1 MSTALLRPGPKRF
14 GKILLVVALLVPV
27 GLFVRQ
33 EWRDARTCEQEFG
46 SEAETDDYE
55 ICRMT
60 DADPEAT
67 CGGLESNPF
76 RCSEEFIA
84 GHGDLLSARNTGIY
98 QTRLEC
104 AIQNQVSM
112 GTRCSQVQWD
122 GWCAARH
129 GAPRRRL
136 PRCRTVGPEGPEG
149 APPAEAQA
157 EISAPVGPLSGPT
170 TECGTLTTY
179 QLPGTRPGAV
189 AVDAD
194 RSVWF
199 TEPSIGAISHMT
211 VTGQVTRQ
219 FLPTQPGA
227 LLRDPRGDIWF
238 TDAATNAIWRLSPSG
253 ETRRLPVPTTAGVLA
268 SPGAQTGSGP
278 SDLTVGGDGNVW
290 FIESEA
296 DQVARIS
303 PDLEITE
310 LPLSRP
316 EDGHIRPTSITAGP
330 DGSIW
335 VSAALGRRVARVD
348 GRTLRITQFPIPHG
362 GSGVV
367 KAASLAVGDD
377 GAVWFED
384 PATPVWP
391 DPSPPSPPA
400 LGRMDGRGSITYHQ
414 LPGASRWP
422 GSLTAGP
429 DDAIWFLDGPAKTVG
444 RMAPDGTLTEFPFV
458 EEMTTGGTAP
468 RQLAAGPDTLWF
480 AQPHTSSLGLITCRT
495 GPPPR

>member
-1 MSTALLRPGPKRF
+1 VSHKRF
-14 GKILLVVALLVPV
+14 GQILLVVALIAPV

-33 EWRDARTCEQEFG
+33 EWRDLHACEREFG

-55 ICRMT
+55 ICRMGG
-60 DADPEAT
+60 DGRAA
-67 CGGLESNPF
+67 CGGLESAPF

-84 GHGDLLSARNTGIY
+84 GHRKLVAARNTGIFR
-98 QTRLEC
+98 TRLEC
-104 AIQNQVSM
+104 ATHHRVSV
-112 GTRCSQVQWD
+112 GTRCSPAQWD
-122 GWCAARH
+122 AWCAAH
-129 GAPRRRL
+129 LAQPRLL
-136 PRCRTVGPEGPEG
+136 PRCQEVGPDGSEG
-149 APPAEAQA
+149 APPADAQA
-157 EISAPVGPLSGPT
+157 EMSVPVGPLSGPT

-179 QLPGTRPGAV
+179 ELPGSKPGAV

-194 RSVWF
+194 GSVWF
-199 TEPSIGAISHMT
+199 TEPAIGALSHMT
-211 VTGQVTRQ
+211 VTGKVTRR
-219 FLPTQPGA
+219 FLGTLPGA
-227 LLRDPRGDIWF
+227 LVRDPRGDLWF
-238 TDAATNAIWRLSPSG
+238 TDGATNAIWRLRPSG
-253 ETRRLPVPTTAGVLA
+253 EARRLPVPTSAGVLG

-278 SDLTVGGDGNVW
+278 SDLTVAADGTVW

-310 LPLSRP
+310 LPLSSP

-335 VSAALGRRVARVD
+335 VSASLGRRVARVD
-348 GRTLRITQFPIPHG
+348 GRTLRITQFPVPQG

-367 KAASLAVGDD
+367 KAASLAVGSD

-384 PATPVWP
+384 PKSSAWP
-391 DPSPPSPPA
+391 DPSPPA
-400 LGRMDGRGSITYHQ
+400 LGRMDGRGSITYHE
-414 LPGASRWP
+414 LPGAARWP

-429 DDAIWFLDGPAKTVG
+429 DGAIWFLDGPARTVG
-444 RMAPDGTLTEFPFV
+444 RMAPDGTLTEFPFA

-468 RQLAAGPDTLWF
+468 RQLAAGPNALWF
-480 AQPHTSSLGLITCRT
+480 AQPHTSSLGLITCRK